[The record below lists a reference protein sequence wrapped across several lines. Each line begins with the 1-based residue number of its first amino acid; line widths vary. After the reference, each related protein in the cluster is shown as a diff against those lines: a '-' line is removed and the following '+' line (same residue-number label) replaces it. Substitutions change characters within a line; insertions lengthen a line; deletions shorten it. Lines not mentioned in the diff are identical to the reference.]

1 MKFFIFV
8 IVIIILSLVFI
19 TLEKIIDKLFDVER
33 KKISETPGKNIDRWG
48 RSVILVVFLCALG
61 FAVTK
66 DTDMNKWYWIV
77 YLALLL
83 GFQAFLEWKYL
94 RNSKQYVATLVFL
107 TSSSAIIIFY
117 INYFIQLLGWG

>member
-48 RSVILVVFLCALG
+48 RSIILVVFLCALG

-66 DTDMNKWYWIV
+66 DTDIIKWYWIV